1 MHAMQIGSVA
11 KLRPNGSVVTVRMTF
26 RPCGKA
32 CAVRGAP
39 VLSSD
44 RYGSLDVCVS
54 CTLQGL
60 EQGAA
65 AGSASGAVGLL
76 AAGLASVGF
85 RGAANRLV
93 AVSPRLVAFATGA
106 VAIGV
111 LLTVMPLQPL

>member
-1 MHAMQIGSVA
+1 V
-11 KLRPNGSVVTVRMTF
+11 
-26 RPCGKA
+26 C
-32 CAVRGAP
+32 GAP
-39 VLSSD
+39 VLTSD
-44 RYGSLDVCVS
+44 RYGSLDVCVT

-93 AVSPRLVAFATGA
+93 AVSPRLVAFATSA
-106 VAIGV
+106 VAIVV
-111 LLTVMPLQPL
+111 LLAVMALQPL